1 MERAMGTTL
10 ERNGIQLNDAL
21 TGTVTSMPAPAF
33 DLGMPRKG
41 GK

>member
-21 TGTVTSMPAPAF
+21 TGTVTSMPVPAF
-33 DLGMPRKG
+33 GLGSRKG